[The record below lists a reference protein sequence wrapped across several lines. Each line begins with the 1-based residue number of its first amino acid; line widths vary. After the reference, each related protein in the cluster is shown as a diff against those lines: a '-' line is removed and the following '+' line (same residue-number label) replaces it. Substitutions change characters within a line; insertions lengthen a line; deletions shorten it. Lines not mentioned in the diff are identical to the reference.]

1 MTKNMIKKTPKA
13 GESDV
18 IQISIT
24 MERHLKNRYAALALS
39 KDLSLSQLIRLAL
52 KKFETEP

>member
-1 MTKNMIKKTPKA
+1 MGNRSLAMKKNMIKKPPKA

-18 IQISIT
+18 IQLSIT

-39 KDLSLSQLIRLAL
+39 KDLSLIHI
-52 KKFETEP
+52 